1 MRMKKEQRKMLQ
13 KIQLLVFY
21 AVKMQDEFLDAF
33 LYGDGCSENML
44 CPAYNAVM
52 IHQILED
59 ITDGFIGFCKSRQH
73 AGSLNLDV

>member
-1 MRMKKEQRKMLQ
+1 MKKEQRKMLQ

-33 LYGDGCSENML
+33 LHGDGCSENTL

-59 ITDGFIGFCKSRQH
+59 ITDEFIGFCQSRQH

>member
-1 MRMKKEQRKMLQ
+1 MKKEQRKMLQ

-33 LYGDGCSENML
+33 LHGDGCSENML
-44 CPAYNAVM
+44 CPAHNAVM
-52 IHQILED
+52 IHQLLDD
-59 ITDGFIGFCKSRQH
+59 ITDEFIGFCQSRQH